1 MKPGIAIKL
10 LLGIVITVMLFH
22 LCILLK
28 IIPYGMTWGGRLTND
43 TEMYVFEGVSI
54 ILNLVLGITLLIKAN
69 YLKQMI
75 PLKMVH
81 VILWVFLIL
90 FALNTVG
97 NLFAKTKFEKIL
109 SIVTLA
115 SALLLWV
122 IFKGQKRNSYL

>member
-1 MKPGIAIKL
+1 
-10 LLGIVITVMLFH
+10 
-22 LCILLK
+22 
-28 IIPYGMTWGGRLTND
+28 MTWGGRLTND

-122 IFKGQKRNSYL
+122 ILKAKKGIPIYKK